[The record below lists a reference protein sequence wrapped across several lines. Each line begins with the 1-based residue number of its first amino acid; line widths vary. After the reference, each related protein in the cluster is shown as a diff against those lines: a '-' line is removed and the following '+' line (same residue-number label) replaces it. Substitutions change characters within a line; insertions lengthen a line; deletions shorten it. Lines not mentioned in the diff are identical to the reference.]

1 MGVRL
6 APKMRMSF
14 MGASGGRPAQY
25 TNWDNMGMARRLK
38 RPASRAASGPRW
50 GRRLLL
56 AAAGAC
62 VVYLAWLPNPT
73 TLKAKAPPTTAYIE
87 LRRAQARDAGKKFR
101 LDWVYV
107 PSDRIA
113 QSLKDAVVMSEDG
126 TFWRHSGI
134 DWEAVNEAVHV
145 NLAKGR
151 FAYGGST
158 ITQQLARNLYLSPSK
173 NPLRKLKE
181 AFIAWRLEKT
191 LGKRRILE
199 LYLNVAEWGPGVFG
213 CEAASRRYF
222 GKSASD
228 LTYEEAAALASVLP
242 SPRKWHPVNRSKRVE
257 RRVQRLLA
265 RLRAVGKFVPA
276 PLETPEESLEDDGS
290 VERTEDPDRT

>member
-1 MGVRL
+1 
-6 APKMRMSF
+6 
-14 MGASGGRPAQY
+14 
-25 TNWDNMGMARRLK
+25 MARRSR
-38 RPASRAASGPRW
+38 RPAPRKHPGPRW
-50 GRRLLL
+50 GRRAFL

-62 VVYLAWLPNPT
+62 VLYIAWLPNPAP
-73 TLKAKAPPTTAYIE
+73 LKAKAPTTTAYIE

-101 LDWVYV
+101 LSWTYV

-126 TFWRHSGI
+126 SFWRHQGV
-134 DWEAVNEAVHV
+134 DWEAVDEAVRV

-173 NPLRKLKE
+173 NPLRKAKE
-181 AFIAWRLEKT
+181 ALIAWRLERA

-199 LYLNVAEWGPGVFG
+199 LYLNIAEWGPGVFG
-213 CEAASRRYF
+213 CEAAARRYF
-222 GKSASD
+222 GKSAAE

-242 SPRKWHPVNRSKRVE
+242 SPRKWHPVNRSRRVE

-265 RLRAVGKFVPA
+265 RLRAVGKFTPA

-290 VERTEDPDRT
+290 VERSEDPEPS

>member
-1 MGVRL
+1 
-6 APKMRMSF
+6 
-14 MGASGGRPAQY
+14 
-25 TNWDNMGMARRLK
+25 MARRPK
-38 RPASRAASGPRW
+38 RPAPRRPRGPRW
-50 GRRLLL
+50 VLR
-56 AAAGAC
+56 AALTALGAC
-62 VVYLAWLPNPT
+62 LLYLGWLPDPT
-73 TLKAKAPPTTAYIE
+73 PLKSKAPKTTAYIE
-87 LRRAQARDAGKKFR
+87 LRRAQAADSGKKFN
-101 LDWVYV
+101 LAWTYV
-107 PSDRIA
+107 PSERIA

-126 TFWRHSGI
+126 SFWRHRGI
-134 DWEAVNEAVHV
+134 DWESVDEAVRV
-145 NLAKGR
+145 NFAKGR

-181 AFIAWRLEKT
+181 ALIARRLERT

-199 LYLNVAEWGPGVFG
+199 LYLNIAEWGPGVFG

-222 GKSASD
+222 GKSAAD

-265 RLRAVGKFVPA
+265 RLKAVGKFTPA

-290 VERTEDPDRT
+290 VERTEDAVVN